1 MLAPVMHRVDVYTHY
16 FFVPNRIVWDE
27 WEDFIRGGDDGSL
40 NPSFPRI
47 RVDGEFANVQKGS
60 LWDYF
65 GLPIAP
71 NGQPAGT
78 DTYVNALPFRAY
90 QSIYNNWYRDQDLQP
105 EISIPVTTSGIH
117 TAPGQL
123 TIRKRNLEKDYFTSA
138 RPNAQKTNP
147 VNYLGIG
154 EPWLRYNTDGSKTG
168 FNAAAGSVSVSGPGR
183 LLDSGSAIIGPS
195 GAYVSDL
202 RRAEAMQ
209 SYLER
214 LQRTGNRY
222 REYLAGIWGV
232 ISSDAR
238 IDIPE
243 YLGGGKSP
251 VVMSEVLTNAETS
264 ASGTSSGTG
273 VGEMYGHGIS
283 VSQNHGFT
291 RSFEE
296 HGFIIGIMSIIP
308 KTSYSKG
315 IERFWTRTN
324 RFEFALPDFAL
335 IGEQAIQDREIYFD
349 TASGGIDSASAVDT
363 WGYQQRYAEYKY
375 GMSRIHGDM
384 RTTLRY
390 WHLDRDITG
399 TPLLNSAFVTAD
411 EGYNDYDRI
420 FQVTEGDPFWIQLY
434 NKVDAIRPL
443 PYESIPDLT

>member
-1 MLAPVMHRVDVYTHY
+1 LKY
-16 FFVPNRIVWDE
+16 N
-27 WEDFIRGGDDGSL
+27 
-40 NPSFPRI
+40 
-47 RVDGEFANVQKGS
+47 VDGTKMS
-60 LWDYF
+60 Y
-65 GLPIAP
+65 
-71 NGQPAGT
+71 
-78 DTYVNALPFRAY
+78 
-90 QSIYNNWYRDQDLQP
+90 
-105 EISIPVTTSGIH
+105 
-117 TAPGQL
+117 TA
-123 TIRKRNLEKDYFTSA
+123 S
-138 RPNAQKTNP
+138 
-147 VNYLGIG
+147 
-154 EPWLRYNTDGSKTG
+154 
-168 FNAAAGSVSVSGPGR
+168 AGSASINANKYLVDIGNN
-183 LLDSGSAIIGPS
+183 AIGPS

-251 VVMSEVLTNAETS
+251 VVMSEVLTNAETV
-264 ASGTSSGTG
+264 ASGTSAGSG

-296 HGFIIGIMSIIP
+296 HGFVIGIMSIIP

-315 IERFWTRTN
+315 VERFWTRTN

-384 RTTLRY
+384 RTNLRY